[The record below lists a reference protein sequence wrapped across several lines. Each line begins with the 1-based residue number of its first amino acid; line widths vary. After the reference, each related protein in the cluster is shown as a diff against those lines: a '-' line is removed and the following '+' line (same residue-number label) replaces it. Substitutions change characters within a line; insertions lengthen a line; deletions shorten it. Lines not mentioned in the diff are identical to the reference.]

1 MDDRHVIASGKL
13 RATIAADGAELVAL
27 ATASGDE
34 LLWNAGPEW
43 PRHAPVLFPIVG
55 RLTDDTLI
63 HDGKSHRLAQ
73 HGFARDSRFTWIE
86 RNDGRAVLELSDSE
100 ATRVLYPFAFVL
112 RLTYAVSDATLTVTA
127 RIDNPGDAPLPCA
140 IGAHPA
146 FRWPLAHD
154 AAQTDHLLEFSD
166 PETGIRYPLR
176 DGLLA
181 PAEPLPY
188 RDKCWPLSPDLFAQ
202 DAIVM
207 PRVASRSLAYIARAA
222 DGTERR
228 RLTLSWAGYRDLGLW
243 SKPGGADF
251 LCIEPWYGTASP
263 AGWQGPFAD
272 KPGLLHLA
280 PGETREFSWSV
291 AVSG

>member
-1 MDDRHVIASGKL
+1 MDGRHVIASPSL

-27 ATASGDE
+27 ATSAGDE
-34 LLWNAGPEW
+34 LLWQAGPEW

-63 HDGKSHRLAQ
+63 HGGKPYRLTQ
-73 HGFARDSRFTWIE
+73 HGFARDSRFSWLA
-86 RNDGRAVLELSDSE
+86 RDDARAVLELRDSE
-100 ATRVLYPFAFVL
+100 ATRALYPFPFAL
-112 RLTYAVSDATLTVTA
+112 RLTYAVSGVMLTVTA
-127 RIDNPGDAPLPCA
+127 RIDNPGEAPLPCA

-146 FRWPLAHD
+146 FRWPLAPGT
-154 AAQTDHLLEFSD
+154 AQTDHVLDFAEI
-166 PETGIRYPLR
+166 ETGIRYPLI
-176 DGLLA
+176 DGLLG

-188 RDKCWPLSPDLFAQ
+188 RDRRWPLSPALFAR

-207 PRVASRSLAYIARAA
+207 PRVASRSLAFIARGAN
-222 DGTERR
+222 GTERR

-243 SKPGGADF
+243 SKPSGADF

-291 AVSG
+291 AVSS